1 MRRDA
6 RYIGTVG
13 FAAADEAPLAVGS
26 GSDGFEIADLGRLGR
41 RALRGLVRTA
51 RAGSGDT
58 LKNRIKGHLDDET
71 DSELAVVRESWPV
84 YDQVN
89 VQLGLDDWLVEREH
103 ELLGVANY
111 QHQEFG
117 LAELI
122 GGPEQPFGPMLG
134 SISRVN
140 AASGPDGAVT
150 ACVACGVYLI
160 NDGDVRA
167 VLLLRAAAP
176 HMGRPVVLIEIASSE
191 ADYAARAVRE
201 LRERALARN
210 VYRGQVL
217 SFGGEIFGPE
227 APLLQFHHRPT
238 LPRAALILSETSLA
252 AIERHVID
260 VTARRERLLANGQ
273 HLKRGLL
280 LFGPPGVG
288 KTHTIRYLESRLVD
302 TTVIELS
309 GNALQMVGPACS
321 IARALQPA
329 MVVIEDVDLIAE
341 DRSFFPGGNPMLFQL
356 LNEMDGLAEDADV
369 LFVLTTNRAD
379 LLEPAL
385 AARPGRVDLA
395 VQIPVPDA
403 EGRRGL
409 LALYRGGLSLPN
421 DGLDD
426 IIQRT
431 EGVTAS
437 FIKELLRRAAVTA
450 AGRDADDAAA
460 LHVPRADLTDAL
472 GELLDT
478 ANAMTRV
485 ALGGGTGHHTD
496 ETAGRGFTLPRPASA
511 PTTARPDAGISGH

>member
-1 MRRDA
+1 MRRHT
-6 RYIGTVG
+6 RYLGPVG
-13 FAAADEAPLAVGS
+13 FAVADEAPLVVGS
-26 GSDGFEIADLGRLGR
+26 GSEVFEIADLGRLGR
-41 RALRGLVRTA
+41 RALRGIVRTA

-58 LKNRIKGHLDDET
+58 LTSRINAHLDEA
-71 DSELAVVRESWPV
+71 DSELAVVGDSWPD

-103 ELLGVANY
+103 ELVGVANY
-111 QHQEFG
+111 QHHEFG

-122 GGPEQPFGPMLG
+122 GGPEQPYGPMLG

-150 ACVACGVYLI
+150 ACVTCGVYLI

-167 VLLLRAAAP
+167 VVLLRAAAA

-191 ADYAARAVRE
+191 AGYCSRAVRE
-201 LRERALARN
+201 IRERALARN

-227 APLLQFHHRPT
+227 APLLQFRHRPT

-273 HLKRGLL
+273 HVKRGLL

-302 TTVIELS
+302 TTIIELS

-369 LFVLTTNRAD
+369 L
-379 LLEPAL
+379 EPAL

-403 EGRRGL
+403 EGRHAL

-426 IIQRT
+426 IIHRT

-450 AGRDADDAAA
+450 ARRDADDAAA
-460 LHVPRADLTDAL
+460 LHVTRDDLTDAL
-472 GELLDT
+472 DELLDT

-485 ALGGGTGHHTD
+485 ALGGGTAHHTD
-496 ETAGRGFTLPRPASA
+496 ETASDGLTVPRPARA
-511 PTTARPDAGISGH
+511 PTTARPDIGISGQ

>member
-1 MRRDA
+1 
-6 RYIGTVG
+6 
-13 FAAADEAPLAVGS
+13 
-26 GSDGFEIADLGRLGR
+26 
-41 RALRGLVRTA
+41 
-51 RAGSGDT
+51 
-58 LKNRIKGHLDDET
+58 
-71 DSELAVVRESWPV
+71 
-84 YDQVN
+84 
-89 VQLGLDDWLVEREH
+89 
-103 ELLGVANY
+103 
-111 QHQEFG
+111 
-117 LAELI
+117 
-122 GGPEQPFGPMLG
+122 
-134 SISRVN
+134 
-140 AASGPDGAVT
+140 
-150 ACVACGVYLI
+150 
-160 NDGDVRA
+160 
-167 VLLLRAAAP
+167 
-176 HMGRPVVLIEIASSE
+176 MGWPVVLIEIASSE
-191 ADYAARAVRE
+191 AGYSSRAVRE
-201 LRERALARN
+201 IRERALARN

-217 SFGGEIFGPE
+217 CFGGEVFGPE
-227 APLLQFHHRPT
+227 APLVQFRHRPT
-238 LPRAALILSETSLA
+238 LSRAALILSETSLA
-252 AIERHVID
+252 AIEHHVID

-341 DRSFFPGGNPMLFQL
+341 DRSLFPGGNPMLFQL

-403 EGRRGL
+403 EGRHAL
-409 LALYRGGLSLPN
+409 LALYRGGLSLPS
-421 DGLDD
+421 DGLDG
-426 IIQRT
+426 IIHRT

-450 AGRDADDAAA
+450 ARRDADDAAA
-460 LHVPRADLTDAL
+460 LHVTRDDLTDAL
-472 GELLDT
+472 DQLLDT

-485 ALGGGTGHHTD
+485 ALGGGTAHHTD
-496 ETAGRGFTLPRPASA
+496 ETASDGLTVPRPAAA
-511 PTTARPDAGISGH
+511 PTPARTDIGISSR

>member
-1 MRRDA
+1 MRRHT
-6 RYIGTVG
+6 RYIGPVG
-13 FAAADEAPLAVGS
+13 FPAADEAPLATSS
-26 GSDGFEIADLGRLGR
+26 GSEVFEIADLGRLAR
-41 RALRGLVRTA
+41 RALRGIVRTA
-51 RAGSGDT
+51 RAGSGET
-58 LKNRIKGHLDDET
+58 LQSRIKGHLDET
-71 DSELAVVRESWPV
+71 NSELAVVRDSWPV

-89 VQLGLDDWLVEREH
+89 VQLALDDWLIEREH
-103 ELLGVANY
+103 ELVGVANY

-122 GGPEQPFGPMLG
+122 GGPEQPYSPMLG

-160 NDGDVRA
+160 NDGDARA
-167 VLLLRAAAP
+167 VVLLRGAAP
-176 HMGRPVVLIEIASSE
+176 HMGPVVIEIASSE
-191 ADYAARAVRE
+191 AGYSSRAVGE
-201 LRERALARN
+201 IRERALARN

-217 SFGGEIFGPE
+217 CFGGEVFGPE
-227 APLLQFHHRPT
+227 APLVQFRHRPT
-238 LPRAALILSETSLA
+238 LSRAALILSETSLA
-252 AIERHVID
+252 AIEHHVID

-341 DRSFFPGGNPMLFQL
+341 DRSLFPGGNPMLFQL

-403 EGRRGL
+403 EGRHAL

-421 DGLDD
+421 EGLDD
-426 IIQRT
+426 IIHRT
-431 EGVTAS
+431 DGVTAS

-450 AGRDADDAAA
+450 ARRDADDAAA
-460 LHVPRADLTDAL
+460 LHVTRDDLTDAL
-472 GELLDT
+472 DQLLDT

-485 ALGGGTGHHTD
+485 ALGGGTAHHTD
-496 ETAGRGFTLPRPASA
+496 ETASDGLTVPRPAAA
-511 PTTARPDAGISGH
+511 PTPARTDIGISGR

>member
-1 MRRDA
+1 MRRHT
-6 RYIGTVG
+6 RYIGPVG
-13 FAAADEAPLAVGS
+13 FAAPAEVPPAVGS
-26 GSDGFEIADLGRLGR
+26 GSEVFEIADLGRLAR
-41 RALRGLVRTA
+41 RALRGIVRTA
-51 RAGSGDT
+51 RAGSGET
-58 LKNRIKGHLDDET
+58 LQSRIKGHLDEA
-71 DSELAVVRESWPV
+71 DSELAVVRDSWAL

-89 VQLGLDDWLVEREH
+89 VQLGLDDWLIEREY
-103 ELLGVANY
+103 ELVGVANY

-122 GGPEQPFGPMLG
+122 GGAEQPYSPMLG

-160 NDGDVRA
+160 NDGEVRA
-167 VLLLRAAAP
+167 VVLLRSAGP
-176 HMGRPVVLIEIASSE
+176 HMGWPVVLIEIASSE
-191 ADYAARAVRE
+191 AGYSSRAVRE
-201 LRERALARN
+201 IRERALARN

-217 SFGGEIFGPE
+217 CFGGEVFGPE
-227 APLLQFHHRPT
+227 APLVQFRHRPT

-252 AIERHVID
+252 AIEHHVID

-341 DRSFFPGGNPMLFQL
+341 DRSLFPGGNPMLFQL

-403 EGRRGL
+403 EGRHAL
-409 LALYRGGLSLPN
+409 LALYRGGLSLPS
-421 DGLDD
+421 DGLDG
-426 IIQRT
+426 IIHRT

-450 AGRDADDAAA
+450 ARRDADDAAA
-460 LHVPRADLTDAL
+460 LHVTRDDLTDAL
-472 GELLDT
+472 DQLLDT

-485 ALGGGTGHHTD
+485 ALGGGTAHHTD
-496 ETAGRGFTLPRPASA
+496 GTASDGLTVPPPAAA
-511 PTTARPDAGISGH
+511 PTTARPDIGISSQ